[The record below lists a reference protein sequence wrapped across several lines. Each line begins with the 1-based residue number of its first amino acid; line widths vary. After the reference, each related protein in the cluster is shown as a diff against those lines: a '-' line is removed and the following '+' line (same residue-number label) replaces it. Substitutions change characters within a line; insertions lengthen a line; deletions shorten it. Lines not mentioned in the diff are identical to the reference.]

1 MPQRYGD
8 FATWTGSIGTI
19 AAFAVAYYQ
28 IHQERRH
35 RLARE
40 LKDRVAARRE
50 HADRVSA
57 WVSGSQ
63 VVVANRSGHPIHD
76 VDIALGTLR
85 TGGAAGGG
93 SGGDSS
99 EDRSGGAGEGAGA
112 AVEPASTVHAVVV
125 PPSEFAVPLD
135 DLDAELHVVQ
145 IWFTDSRADRWSRK
159 AGKHPERVVALD

>member
-93 SGGDSS
+93 SG
-99 EDRSGGAGEGAGA
+99 A

-135 DLDAELHVVQ
+135 DSDAELHVVQ